1 MNKLR
6 RFFLISAAV
15 VGGGVAIGVGYV
27 NNKLGKDGAFKLP
40 VQPGEGSF
48 GAWLTIGKDGMVSV
62 AVPNQ
67 EMGQGIYSTFAMLV
81 AEELDADPTKVKVM
95 QAPIQ
100 AVYAN
105 TVMLLDG
112 LPFKPHDQGPI
123 ASGAKWT
130 MDKVL
135 RAVGIMATGGSTST
149 RNSYAAVRQSAAT
162 ARAMLVQAASTKMG
176 KPVAELTTVAGFV
189 VHLASNAKLS
199 YGELAETASTI
210 AATVAPLKPVE
221 KFSLIGKGMARLDI
235 PPKVDG
241 SAQFG
246 IDVRVEGQRF
256 AAIKHCPMFGG
267 TLKEA
272 SFTSTN
278 KELQLVKGAAYV
290 AVIGPTYWQAK
301 QALAQVKTT
310 WNDGPNA
317 TMSNASILEANK
329 AALADPKALKEYESR
344 GDANEKLDSLFKA
357 ATGKVS
363 ADYSVPFLAHA
374 TMEPLNATVQIK
386 DGRCK
391 VWAGNQAPTLVKW
404 MAAGPAGVSSDM
416 VEVETPYLGGGFGRR
431 AEVDFIIEA
440 VEIAKQANGAAVQTI
455 WSREEDMQ
463 HDVYR
468 PAAIAHFEAVLND
481 KGLPS
486 AWYSKVAG
494 PSVTKQFVTR
504 LNPLMANDQPDKTN
518 VEGTT
523 FLPYMLPL
531 MRADH
536 AAVPVGVP
544 VGFWRSVGH
553 SFNAFFTESFVDE
566 CALAAK
572 IDPIAYRKK
581 LLADSA
587 DPQAKRFTAL
597 LDSVSNAS
605 GWGKPIEARPGVKV
619 ARGVAIAESF
629 KSIVAEVAEIEVNAK
644 NEVRVTK
651 VWAAVDCGFC
661 VDPTNTKAQISSGI
675 IFGLTAALNGQIDIE
690 NGQVKQSNFGNYPL
704 LNMAQSPEISVL
716 IVNSGAE
723 MGGIGEVG
731 TPPIAPALANA
742 IFAATGSRLRALPLK
757 LS

>member
-1 MNKLR
+1 VNKLR

-15 VGGGVAIGVGYV
+15 VGGGLAVGVAFV
-27 NNKLGKDGAFKLP
+27 NNQLNKDGGFKLP

-67 EMGQGIYSTFAMLV
+67 EMGQGIYSTLAMLA
-81 AEELDADPTKVKVM
+81 AEELDLDPSKIKAI
-95 QAPIQ
+95 QAPVQ

-112 LPFKPHDQGPI
+112 LPFKPHDHGLI
-123 ASGAKWT
+123 ATGAKWT
-130 MDKVL
+130 MEKVL
-135 RAVGIMATGGSTST
+135 KAVGIMATGGSTST

-162 ARAMLVQAASTKMG
+162 ARAMLLQAASTKMG
-176 KPVAELTTVAGFV
+176 KPVAELTTVLGFV
-189 VHLASNAKLS
+189 VHQASNTKLS

-210 AATVAPLKPVE
+210 AATVAPLKAAE
-221 KFSLIGKGMARLDI
+221 TFLLIGKGMPRLDV
-235 PPKVDG
+235 PAKVDG

-246 IDVRVEGQRF
+246 IDVRVPGQRF
-256 AAIKHCPMFGG
+256 AAITHCPTFGG

-272 SFTSTN
+272 SLVSTN
-278 KELQLVKGAAYV
+278 KELQLVKGSTYF
-290 AVIGPTYWQAK
+290 AVIAPSYWKAK
-301 QALAQVKTT
+301 QALAQVKAS
-310 WNDGPNA
+310 WVDGPNA
-317 TMSNASILEANK
+317 KMSNTSILESYK
-329 AALADPKALKEYESR
+329 AALADSKVLKEYESR
-344 GDANEKLDSLFKA
+344 GDANENLDALLKA
-357 ATGKVS
+357 TTSKIS

-416 VEVETPYLGGGFGRR
+416 VDVETPFLGGGFGRR
-431 AEVDFIIEA
+431 AEMDFIVEA

-468 PAAIAHFEAVLND
+468 PAAIAHFDAVLND

-494 PSVTKQFVTR
+494 PSITKQFVSR
-504 LNPLMANDQPDKTN
+504 LNPMMANDQPDKTN

-523 FLPYMLPL
+523 FLPYTLPL

-553 SFNAFFTESFVDE
+553 SFNAFFTECFVDE
-566 CALAAK
+566 CAGAAK
-572 IDPIAYRKK
+572 IDPIEYRKK
-581 LLADSA
+581 LLAEST
-587 DPQAKRFTAL
+587 DPQAKRFAAL
-597 LDSVSNAS
+597 LDTVATAS
-605 GWGKPIEARPGVKV
+605 GWGKPLEAKAGVKV

-629 KSIVAEVAEIEVNAK
+629 KSIVAEVAEIEIDAK
-644 NEVRVTK
+644 NEIRVTK
-651 VWAAVDCGFC
+651 VWAAVDCGYC
-661 VDPTNTKAQISSGI
+661 VDPVNTKAQLASGI
-675 IFGLTAALNGQIDIE
+675 IFGITAALKGQIDIE

-704 LNMAQSPEISVL
+704 LSMAQSPEISVQIL
-716 IVNSGAE
+716 NSGAE

-731 TPPIAPALANA
+731 TPPIAPAIANA
-742 IFAATGSRLRALPLK
+742 VFAVTGKRVRSLPIK
-757 LS
+757 LG

>member
-15 VGGGVAIGVGYV
+15 VGGGVAVGVGFL
-27 NNKLGKDGAFKLP
+27 NNKLSKDGAFKLP

-48 GAWLTIGKDGMVSV
+48 GAWLTIGKDGIVSV

-67 EMGQGIYSTFAMLV
+67 EMGQGIYSTLAMLA
-81 AEELDADPTKVKVM
+81 AEELDLEPNKVKAM
-95 QAPIQ
+95 QAPVQ

-123 ASGAKWT
+123 ATGAKWT
-130 MDKVL
+130 MEKVL
-135 RAVGIMATGGSTST
+135 RSVGIMATGGSTST
-149 RNSYAAVRQSAAT
+149 RNSYAAVRQCAAT
-162 ARAMLVQAASTKMG
+162 ARAMLLQSASTKMG
-176 KPVAELTTVAGFV
+176 KPVAELTTAMGFV
-189 VHLASNAKLS
+189 VHQASNTKLS
-199 YGELAETASTI
+199 FGELAETASTI
-210 AATVAPLKPVE
+210 AATVAPLKAAD
-221 KFSLIGKGMARLDI
+221 KFSLIGKGMPRVDVPA
-235 PPKVDG
+235 KVDG

-246 IDVRVEGQRF
+246 IDIRVPGQRF
-256 AAIKHCPMFGG
+256 AAITHCPTLGG
-267 TLKEA
+267 GLKDA
-272 SFTSTN
+272 TFTSTN
-278 KELQLVKGAAYV
+278 KELQLVKGAAYF
-290 AVIGPTYWQAK
+290 AVIGPSYWQAK
-301 QALAQVKTT
+301 QALAQVKAT

-317 TMSNASILEANK
+317 KMSNATILASYKTGLEDLK
-329 AALADPKALKEYESR
+329 ILKEYESR
-344 GDANEKLDSLFKA
+344 GDAKENLDNLLKS
-357 ATGKVS
+357 ATSKVS
-363 ADYSVPFLAHA
+363 ADYAVPFLAHA

-416 VEVETPYLGGGFGRR
+416 VDVETPFLGGGFGRR
-431 AEVDFIIEA
+431 AEMDFIIEA
-440 VEIAKQANGAAVQTI
+440 VEIAKQANGVAVQTI
-455 WSREEDMQ
+455 WSREEDLQ

-468 PAAIAHFEAVLND
+468 PASIAHFEAVLNE
-481 KGLPS
+481 KGMPS

-494 PSVTKQFVTR
+494 PSITKQYVSR

-523 FLPYMLPL
+523 FLPYSLPL

-536 AAVPVGVP
+536 ATVPVGVP

-553 SFNAFFTESFVDE
+553 SSNAFFTECFVDE
-566 CALAAK
+566 CAGAAK
-572 IDPIAYRKK
+572 IDPIEYRKR

-597 LDSVSNAS
+597 LNAVAVAS
-605 GWGKPIEARPGVKV
+605 GWSKPAEARLGVKV

-629 KSIVAEVAEIEVNAK
+629 KSIVAEVVEIEIDAK

-651 VWAAVDCGFC
+651 VWAAVDCGVC
-661 VDPTNTKAQISSGI
+661 VDPLNTKAQIASGI
-675 IFGLTAALNGQIDIE
+675 IFGLTAALKGQIDIE
-690 NGQVKQSNFGNYPL
+690 NGQVKQSNFGSYPML
-704 LNMAQSPEISVL
+704 TMAQTPEILVQ

-731 TPPIAPALANA
+731 TPPIAPAVANA
-742 IFAATGSRLRALPLK
+742 IFAASGKRIRSLPMK

>member
-15 VGGGVAIGVGYV
+15 VGGGLAVGVGYV
-27 NNKLGKDGAFKLP
+27 NNKLNKDGGFKLP
-40 VQPGEGSF
+40 AQPGEGSF
-48 GAWLTIGKDGMVSV
+48 GAWLTIAKDGMVNV

-67 EMGQGIYSTFAMLV
+67 EMGQGIYSTLAMLV
-81 AEELDADPTKVKVM
+81 AEELDLSPDKIKAS
-95 QAPIQ
+95 QAPVQ

-123 ASGAKWT
+123 ATGVKWT

-135 RAVGIMATGGSTST
+135 KAVGVMATGGSTST
-149 RNSYAAVRQSAAT
+149 RNSYAAVRQAAAT

-176 KPVAELTTVAGFV
+176 KPVSELSTVGGFV
-189 VHLASNAKLS
+189 VHLASGTKLS

-210 AATVAPLKPVE
+210 AATVAPLKDAA
-221 KFSLIGKGMARLDI
+221 KFTLIGKGMARLDA
-235 PPKVDG
+235 PSKVDG

-246 IDVRVEGQRF
+246 IDVRVPGQRF
-256 AAIKHCPMFGG
+256 AAIAHCPTLGG
-267 TLKEA
+267 TLKDA
-272 SFTSTN
+272 VSNSPN

-290 AVIGPTYWQAK
+290 AVIGPSYWQAK
-301 QALAQVKTT
+301 QALAQVKAT
-310 WNDGPNA
+310 WDDGPNA
-317 TMSNASILEANK
+317 KMSNATILDAYK
-329 AALADPKALKEYESR
+329 TGLADPKVLKAYETR
-344 GDANEKLDSLFKA
+344 GDATENLDNLLKA
-357 ATGKVS
+357 ATNKVS
-363 ADYSVPFLAHA
+363 ADYAVPFLAHA
-374 TMEPLNATVQIK
+374 AMEPLNATVQIK

-404 MAAGPAGVSSDM
+404 LAAGPAGVSSEM
-416 VEVETPYLGGGFGRR
+416 VDVETPYLGGGFGRR
-431 AEVDFIIEA
+431 AEMDFIVEA
-440 VEIAKQANGAAVQTI
+440 VEIAKQASGAAVQTI

-463 HDVYR
+463 HDMYR
-468 PAAIAHFEAVLND
+468 PAAIAHFEALLND

-494 PSVTKQFVTR
+494 PSVTKQYVSR

-523 FLPYMLPL
+523 FLPYNLPI

-536 AAVPVGVP
+536 AVVPVGVP

-553 SFNAFFTESFVDE
+553 SFNAFFTECFIDE
-566 CALAAK
+566 CAGSAK
-572 IDPIAYRKK
+572 ADPIDYRKR
-581 LLADSA
+581 LLADST
-587 DPQAKRFTAL
+587 DPQAKRFVAL
-597 LDSVSNAS
+597 LDAVAVSS
-605 GWGKPIEARPGVKV
+605 SWGKPLEQKSGIKV

-629 KSIVAEVAEIEVNAK
+629 KSIVAQVAEVEIDAK

-661 VDPTNTKAQISSGI
+661 VDPINAKAQVASGI
-675 IFGLTAALNGQIDIE
+675 IFGLTAALKGQIDIE
-690 NGQVKQSNFGNYPL
+690 NGQVKQSNFANYPMIS
-704 LNMAQSPEISVL
+704 MAQSPEIFVQF
-716 IVNSGAE
+716 INSGAE

-731 TPPIAPALANA
+731 TPPIAPAIANA
-742 IFAATGSRLRALPLK
+742 VFAAVGKRIRTLPVK